1 MDIELQSN
9 CTFSLYINGNELIIK
24 VEYRYPKKIFINN
37 FSYDNLIQINKYFKQ
52 FDTIEECLD
61 DIKSNQYK
69 IDEFD
74 NHIIF
79 NIIYNVK
86 KEPIKIQLNLKDI
99 SNNIEYNTLSNEMK
113 KIIDEEK
120 LILGIDLGTNYSSS
134 SIIID
139 DKLINIPNEFG
150 LLSTPSYI
158 SLIDDKNRYIGDL
171 AKLSASFDKNII
183 YSVKRLLGKKYN
195 DSEIQKIKDDLP
207 FTIVKEDNS
216 NKIKIQ
222 IQYNKNNQEIKK
234 DFYPEQLSAMI
245 LNKIKTDSEYYLTK
259 KIGKNIKIK
268 KVVITVPAYF
278 NQEQREATKQSAEI
292 VNLEVVRMINE
303 PTSASLAYGFEKEE
317 NEERKYIVVIDFGGG
332 TLDITLLT
340 FRKNKDGVYCNIKS
354 SYGDTNFGGDDF
366 DYILMKKCLNNSTF
380 DKNLPHNIRLK
391 RACEK
396 AKIKLSSSDKA
407 NIILEEYES
416 FKDINVEITR
426 NEFETLCIDLFDKF
440 KIKLEDFLTKS
451 KFNTR
456 KKDIS
461 KIILIGGTTF
471 IPKIKQIIE
480 EFFPYSQI
488 KNEINPN
495 LAVSR
500 GASIQGA
507 IISNLEYVK
516 NIKLLDVTN
525 LSLGIEVLGEKMSV
539 IIERSQPFPCD
550 GENPYVTIKDNQTRA
565 HIKIYEGESENI
577 NENWLLGNF
586 IIGNLPK
593 KPAGEAKINVHFN
606 IDYNSM
612 LNVTA
617 YDLSNEN
624 NKKFYPVKKPI
635 GLGNIIEKL
644 KNDEKEMI
652 DLKNIDYDN
661 YKDIIIDI
669 QDKIDKSID
678 KEQKI
683 LNSKNLIIELEKF
696 ILNANQTCL
705 NQKMFIS
712 YVKYFFQQI
721 SLLIKYSNSL
731 EQNFIVKIK
740 EDIDKIFENIQF
752 FDNNILNEIIE
763 DFIYYEDLYQYCLKK
778 LIIHYYEKAESSY
791 FSVNQLIK
799 EKKEENAV
807 IQLQKTKQYIEI
819 SKKKYEKIKDKNII
833 EKSYIKSI
841 DDYETKIE
849 VKNLIIKI
857 NTGKDISD
865 IDIEDLLNRYSNS
878 YMIELE
884 DFQELIKIAKLDE
897 KKVNDLEK
905 QLKFYKD
912 KLNKSKNNEEEY
924 LNQFFECLIYFLNSY
939 PPEEKVKYDILS
951 KAKEVVYKE
960 KKKSKMI
967 PVIEELRAKYQDS
980 LRNLNQNNDNDDS
993 KNKSDKIIFTRITS
1007 FLNEISKDLE

>member
-113 KIIDEEK
+113 KIIDEDK

-317 NEERKYIVVIDFGGG
+317 NEERKFIVVIDFGGG

-416 FKDINVEITR
+416 FKDINVEITK

-440 KIKLEDFLTKS
+440 KMKLEDFLTKS
-451 KFNTR
+451 KFN
-456 KKDIS
+456 
-461 KIILIGGTTF
+461 
-471 IPKIKQIIE
+471 
-480 EFFPYSQI
+480 
-488 KNEINPN
+488 
-495 LAVSR
+495 
-500 GASIQGA
+500 
-507 IISNLEYVK
+507 
-516 NIKLLDVTN
+516 
-525 LSLGIEVLGEKMSV
+525 EK
-539 IIERSQPFPCD
+539 
-550 GENPYVTIKDNQTRA
+550 
-565 HIKIYEGESENI
+565 
-577 NENWLLGNF
+577 
-586 IIGNLPK
+586 
-593 KPAGEAKINVHFN
+593 
-606 IDYNSM
+606 
-612 LNVTA
+612 
-617 YDLSNEN
+617 
-624 NKKFYPVKKPI
+624 
-635 GLGNIIEKL
+635 
-644 KNDEKEMI
+644 
-652 DLKNIDYDN
+652 
-661 YKDIIIDI
+661 
-669 QDKIDKSID
+669 
-678 KEQKI
+678 
-683 LNSKNLIIELEKF
+683 
-696 ILNANQTCL
+696 
-705 NQKMFIS
+705 
-712 YVKYFFQQI
+712 
-721 SLLIKYSNSL
+721 
-731 EQNFIVKIK
+731 
-740 EDIDKIFENIQF
+740 
-752 FDNNILNEIIE
+752 
-763 DFIYYEDLYQYCLKK
+763 
-778 LIIHYYEKAESSY
+778 
-791 FSVNQLIK
+791 
-799 EKKEENAV
+799 
-807 IQLQKTKQYIEI
+807 
-819 SKKKYEKIKDKNII
+819 KKKY
-833 EKSYIKSI
+833 
-841 DDYETKIE
+841 
-849 VKNLIIKI
+849 
-857 NTGKDISD
+857 
-865 IDIEDLLNRYSNS
+865 
-878 YMIELE
+878 
-884 DFQELIKIAKLDE
+884 
-897 KKVNDLEK
+897 
-905 QLKFYKD
+905 LK
-912 KLNKSKNNEEEY
+912 
-924 LNQFFECLIYFLNSY
+924 
-939 PPEEKVKYDILS
+939 
-951 KAKEVVYKE
+951 
-960 KKKSKMI
+960 
-967 PVIEELRAKYQDS
+967 
-980 LRNLNQNNDNDDS
+980 
-993 KNKSDKIIFTRITS
+993 
-1007 FLNEISKDLE
+1007 